1 MSWTFFKRFFSEK
14 HQRKAGKSA
23 TRHITGWKNC
33 QYIHAKGQ
41 LLQANNLLG
50 LQNSVCK
57 QNIYIRKLQTNKKNN
72 TF

>member
-1 MSWTFFKRFFSEK
+1 V
-14 HQRKAGKSA
+14 

-41 LLQANNLLG
+41 LFQANNLLG
-50 LQNSVCK
+50 LQNNVCI
-57 QNIYIRKLQTNKKNN
+57 QNIYNRKLQTNKKNN